1 MLKRLIVAGLI
12 GMAIWNLGSGVYM
25 SAKAILAQWLLQEA
39 WHKSQRMGGHYKPW
53 PWADTWPLA
62 RLHFASRD
70 QHLIVLNGASGR
82 NLAFAPAHL
91 SASVKPG
98 ESGVSVIGGHRDTH
112 FAFLE
117 QVQIGESF
125 ELERADGL
133 RQSFRVSEIHIAD
146 IRQSQIALEADRPV
160 LALVACYPFLTLER
174 DSPLRYLVIAEAEEV
189 LDRSAIDIHKFY
201 L

>member
-1 MLKRLIVAGLI
+1 MLKRLILAGLI

-25 SAKAILAQWLLQEA
+25 SAKAMLAQWLLQEA
-39 WHKSQRMGGHYKPW
+39 WHKSQRMGGQYKPW

-62 RLHFASRD
+62 RLHFVSRD

-98 ESGVSVIGGHRDTH
+98 ESGVSVIGCHRDTH

-117 QVQIGESF
+117 QVQIGEQF

-160 LALVACYPFLTLER
+160 LALVACYPFRTLER
-174 DSPLRYLVIAEAEEV
+174 DSPLRYLVIAEVEEV
-189 LDRSAIDIHKFY
+189 QDRSAIDIHKFY

>member
-1 MLKRLIVAGLI
+1 MLKRWMLAGLI

-62 RLHFASRD
+62 RLHFVSRD

-160 LALVACYPFLTLER
+160 LALVACYPFRTLER

-189 LDRSAIDIHKFY
+189 LDRSAVDIHKFY

>member
-1 MLKRLIVAGLI
+1 
-12 GMAIWNLGSGVYM
+12 MAIWNLGGGVYM
-25 SAKAILAQWLLQEA
+25 SAKAMLAQWLLQEA

-62 RLHFASRD
+62 RLHFVSRD

-189 LDRSAIDIHKFY
+189 QDRSAIDIHKFY

>member
-1 MLKRLIVAGLI
+1 
-12 GMAIWNLGSGVYM
+12 MAIWNLGSGVYM

-39 WHKSQRMGGHYKPW
+39 WYKTQRMGGHYKPW

-62 RLHFASRD
+62 RLHFASQD
-70 QHLIVLNGASGR
+70 QHLVVLNGASGR

-160 LALVACYPFLTLER
+160 LALVACYPFRTLER

-189 LDRSAIDIHKFY
+189 LDRSAVGIHKFY